1 MKRVLM
7 TLLLAAQLPA
17 AALAAVPGRVEI
29 TYAVFLGSMKIGE
42 GHDVFQHDG
51 RTYRVVSESKTAGLA
66 AVLYRLNIRRESQ
79 GRVTRSGLRPE
90 TFSEERN
97 GKAKRS
103 AAFDWERKQATLVDG
118 DNSQTVPLPHN
129 SWDSTSFGYNFA
141 FVPPEAAELAAH
153 LTDGRRLREY
163 RYAVL
168 GREKID
174 TELGPLDTL
183 HVKRLQG
190 PEDKRAFEV
199 WLAVEQ
205 HNMPVRIRYTEK
217 DGTVFDSVVTK
228 ISFAEK

>member
-1 MKRVLM
+1 MRRLLFA
-7 TLLLAAQLPA
+7 LLLAAQLPA
-17 AALAAVPGRVEI
+17 GAFAAVPPRVEI
-29 TYAVFLGSMKIGE
+29 TYAVFLGSMRIGE
-42 GHDVFQHDG
+42 GRDVFQHDG

-79 GRVTRSGLRPE
+79 GRVTRAGLRPE
-90 TFSEERN
+90 AFTEERN
-97 GKAKRS
+97 GKPKRS

-118 DNSQTVPLPHN
+118 DNSQTVPLPDN

-153 LTDGRRLREY
+153 LTDGRRLRQY

-174 TELGPLDTL
+174 TELGAMETL
-183 HVKRLQG
+183 HVKRVQG
-190 PEDKRAFEV
+190 PDDKRAFEV
-199 WLAVEQ
+199 WLAVER